1 MKYTENYRLLKPDQE
16 DYYNVDDF
24 NGNAEIIDGK
34 MKEALDVGSILEKVK
49 SVDGDGS
56 GLDADVVKGKDVYGW
71 AAGTFSNPNILINGN
86 FTNAVNQRGKSE
98 YTVQGEYTLD
108 RWRLI
113 SDAKASVS
121 PEGLTLDGTSS
132 SLGYAYISQ
141 ALERNIETGAKVTL
155 SWCDED
161 GVHSATGEVPPK
173 PEEGAVFFATAY
185 GNDGKGAKY
194 ARCSLDG
201 KNVMCVEMVCARI
214 GTYKWIKLEYGETA
228 TPFVPRLYA
237 EELALC
243 QRYYLGR
250 IELPHLPPYVMW
262 PYGKKE
268 SGYQMHGSAPFPVEM
283 RVPPTIS
290 SVTIRSNSHGN
301 VFSAESFKSHVSRRG
316 LGVLYDI
323 VTEDSAEI
331 ADGTPYM
338 VSFEAD
344 AEISPETE
352 NKGV

>member
-1 MKYTENYRLLKPDQE
+1 MAFEDEVRQLLPTDLNHADNINE
-16 DYYNVDDF
+16 VSRDLYNVM
-24 NGNAEIIDGK
+24 GRR
-34 MKEALDVGSILEKVK
+34 
-49 SVDGDGS
+49 
-56 GLDADVVKGKDVYGW
+56 
-71 AAGTFSNPNILINGN
+71 FSNPNMLINGN
-86 FTNAVNQRGKSE
+86 LTNAVNQRGKSE
-98 YTVQGEYTLD
+98 YTVQGEYTVD

-155 SWCDED
+155 SWCDEN

-173 PEEGAVFFATAY
+173 PEDGAVFFATAY
-185 GNDGKGAKY
+185 ENDGNGAKY
-194 ARCSLDG
+194 ARCSLDI
-201 KNVMCVEMVCARI
+201 NNAMYVEMVCAKI
-214 GTYKWIKLEYGETA
+214 GAYKWIKLEYGETA

-250 IELPHLPPYVMW
+250 IELPYLPPYVMW

-268 SGYQMHGSAPFPVEM
+268 TGYQLHGSAPFPVEM

-290 SVTIRSNSHGN
+290 NVTMRSNSHGKTS
-301 VFSAESFKSHVSRRG
+301 SAKSFQCHVSRRG
-316 LGVLYDI
+316 LGVLFNI
-323 VTEDSAEI
+323 IITEGDAELN
-331 ADGTPYM
+331 DGVPYM

-344 AEISPETE
+344 AEIYPEIE

>member
-1 MKYTENYRLLKPDQE
+1 
-16 DYYNVDDF
+16 
-24 NGNAEIIDGK
+24 
-34 MKEALDVGSILEKVK
+34 
-49 SVDGDGS
+49 
-56 GLDADVVKGKDVYGW
+56 
-71 AAGTFSNPNILINGN
+71 
-86 FTNAVNQRGKSE
+86 
-98 YTVQGEYTLD
+98 
-108 RWRLI
+108 
-113 SDAKASVS
+113 
-121 PEGLTLDGTSS
+121 
-132 SLGYAYISQ
+132 
-141 ALERNIETGAKVTL
+141 
-155 SWCDED
+155 
-161 GVHSATGEVPPK
+161 
-173 PEEGAVFFATAY
+173 
-185 GNDGKGAKY
+185 
-194 ARCSLDG
+194 
-201 KNVMCVEMVCARI
+201 MVCSKKSA
-214 GTYKWIKLEYGETA
+214 YKWIKLEYGETA

-243 QRYYLGR
+243 QRYYLGK

-301 VFSAESFKSHVSRRG
+301 VFSAKSFQCHVSRRG

-344 AEISPETE
+344 AEIYPEIE